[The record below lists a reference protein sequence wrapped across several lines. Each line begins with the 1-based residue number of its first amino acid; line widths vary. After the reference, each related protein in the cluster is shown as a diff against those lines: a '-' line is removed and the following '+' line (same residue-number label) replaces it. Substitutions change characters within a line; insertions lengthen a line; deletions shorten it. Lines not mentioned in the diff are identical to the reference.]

1 MERLLSSLC
10 DPNIALSGWFPAI
23 LIAILGY
30 VFKRFLNKSVEN
42 FDSKTEKLIGKVES
56 IERTIKSESPSERIR
71 ERFKKAISLLKMDNS
86 GNITEPI
93 IGELIGLDS
102 PNELDDILNGNK
114 DLSYDLMK
122 IFSDKIGINY
132 HWISNGQGYPFFIEK
147 EITDSPSN
155 FISRMKSKFN
165 EFYLVKS
172 EDAQGHIF
180 VVTKSENNI
189 KYNIFPTN
197 WLSNNPYLTKD
208 KNSDYYGSYDYY
220 DNNDKRLIANLYQV
234 LNQNLYS
241 GDIRFYSM
249 ILSEDKFNE
258 ILSGGIYIGKYINN
272 LQAQKGTNWWRHFGD
287 MSASE
292 EDRRSYN
299 DECIETHKQ
308 IKGYLEIS
316 RSNDENNNY

>member
-1 MERLLSSLC
+1 MEKWLSSLS
-10 DPNIALSGWFPAI
+10 DPNIALSGWIPALVI
-23 LIAILGY
+23 FILG
-30 VFKRFLNKSVEN
+30 FFATKFLNKSVKGVS
-42 FDSKTEKLIGKVES
+42 SKADELTKKVES
-56 IERTIKSESPSERIR
+56 IEVSIKSESEEIR
-71 ERFKKAISLLKMDNS
+71 ERFNKAISLLKDHNK
-86 GNITEPI
+86 NITVSG

-102 PNELDDILNGNK
+102 PNQLENILNGKIPLTYNLIENFSNK
-114 DLSYDLMK
+114 V
-122 IFSDKIGINY
+122 GINKQ
-132 HWISNGQGYPFFIEK
+132 WILKGENYPFYIERTV
-147 EITDSPSN
+147 TDLPLN

-165 EFYLVKS
+165 DFYLVKS

-197 WLSNNPYLTKD
+197 WLSNNPYLTED

-241 GDIRFYSM
+241 SDIRFYSM

-272 LQAQKGTNWWRHFGD
+272 LQAQRGIDWWRHFGD
-287 MSASE
+287 MNTPK
-292 EDRRSYN
+292 DILRSYH
-299 DECIETHKQ
+299 DQCIETHKQ
-308 IKGYLEIS
+308 IKSYLPQ
-316 RSNDENNNY
+316 ENI